1 MEKISF
7 FSADFRDGR
16 IRIGNKTYP
25 AGTFATHLLNQY
37 YKDDTAARLA
47 VYKQYNWH
55 LYDTIS
61 AGYLDNNDVLRSGWE
76 IHQILKTLP
85 KLQPFT
91 KLDVEAEC
99 IRIAELF
106 TENNADFIREYF
118 NAKAQILAMGINES
132 ALDLLPIEIDKVQQ
146 KTVDNLLNDM
156 MTTLAFYDRISN
168 DMREAFEGLTEFC
181 NRLDEA
187 ERFDEP
193 HLLPIALDIFGTEK
207 IDIISEYVAM
217 RKTAKSKT
225 MVTARRMYF
234 DNYYSFVLTDFFE
247 GLHYGHYPRRCP
259 ICKRYFLMT
268 SARRQVYCN
277 GIAPYTL
284 KGKTITCRKYAA
296 RMKEKELSEGN
307 PINPIYKSRC
317 SAIRV
322 EQKRSTITAEFA
334 AMALEVAKEYW
345 QKAKYDDN
353 YANGQ
358 FKMDMKRENL
368 YRETDRRIKQK

>member
-1 MEKISF
+1 M
-7 FSADFRDGR
+7 
-16 IRIGNKTYP
+16 
-25 AGTFATHLLNQY
+25 
-37 YKDDTAARLA
+37 
-47 VYKQYNWH
+47 
-55 LYDTIS
+55 
-61 AGYLDNNDVLRSGWE
+61 
-76 IHQILKTLP
+76 
-85 KLQPFT
+85 
-91 KLDVEAEC
+91 
-99 IRIAELF
+99 
-106 TENNADFIREYF
+106 
-118 NAKAQILAMGINES
+118 
-132 ALDLLPIEIDKVQQ
+132 DLLPIGIDKVQQ
-146 KTVDNLLNDM
+146 KTADNLLNDM

-181 NRLDEA
+181 DRLNEA
-187 ERFDEP
+187 ERFDEA
-193 HLLPIALDIFGTEK
+193 HLLPIALDIFGNEK
-207 IDIISEYVAM
+207 LDVTSEYVAM

-225 MVTARRMYF
+225 IVTARRMFF

-277 GIAPYTL
+277 GTAPYTL
-284 KGKTITCRKYAA
+284 KGKPITCRKYAA

-334 AMALEVAKEYW
+334 AMALKVAKEYW

>member
-37 YKDDTAARLA
+37 YKDDTAARLS
-47 VYKQYNWH
+47 VYKRYSWH

-61 AGYLDNNDVLRSGWE
+61 AGYLDNNDVLQSGWE
-76 IHQILKTLP
+76 IQQILKTLP
-85 KLQPFT
+85 KLQPFA
-91 KLDVEAEC
+91 KLDVEAER
-99 IRIAELF
+99 IRVSELF
-106 TENNADFIREYF
+106 TEDNANFIREYF
-118 NAKAQILAMGINES
+118 NKKSEILAMGINES
-132 ALDLLPIEIDKVQQ
+132 ALDLLPMEIDKEQQ
-146 KTVDNLLNDM
+146 KTADRLLDDI
-156 MTTLAFYDRISN
+156 MTTLSFYDSISN

-181 NRLDEA
+181 DRLDEA

-193 HLLPIALDIFGTEK
+193 HLFPIALNIFGNEK
-207 IDIISEYVAM
+207 LDVTSEYVAM
-217 RKTAKSKT
+217 RKTAKSKS
-225 MVTARRMYF
+225 MVSARRMYF
-234 DNYYSFVLTDFFE
+234 DNYYSFLLTDFFE

-277 GIAPYTL
+277 GIVPYTL
-284 KGKTITCRKYAA
+284 KEKSITCRKYAA
-296 RMKEKELSEGN
+296 RFKEKEHSEGD
-307 PINPIYKSRC
+307 PIVPIYKSRC

-334 AMALEVAKEYW
+334 AMALKVAKEFW
-345 QKAKYDDN
+345 QKAKLDDD

-358 FKMDMKRENL
+358 YKADMKRENL
-368 YRETDRRIKQK
+368 YKETDRRIKQK

>member
-37 YKDDTAARLA
+37 YKEDTAARLA
-47 VYKQYNWH
+47 VYKQYSWH

-76 IHQILKTLP
+76 IQQILKTLP

-91 KLDVEAEC
+91 KLDIEAE
-99 IRIAELF
+99 RIKISELF
-106 TENNADFIREYF
+106 TEDNANFIREYF
-118 NAKAQILAMGINES
+118 NSKAQILAMGINES
-132 ALDLLPIEIDKVQQ
+132 ALDLLPIKIDKEQQ
-146 KTVDNLLNDM
+146 KAADNFLDDI
-156 MTTLAFYDRISN
+156 MTTLTFYDRISN
-168 DMREAFEGLTEFC
+168 DMREAFDGLTEFC

-193 HLLPIALDIFGTEK
+193 HLLPIALDIFGNEK
-207 IDIISEYVAM
+207 LNMTSEYVAM
-217 RKTAKSKT
+217 RKTTKSKM

-284 KGKTITCRKYAA
+284 KGKSITCRKYAA
-296 RMKEKELSEGN
+296 RMKEKELAEAN
-307 PINPIYKSRC
+307 PVTHIYKNRC

-334 AMALEVAKEYW
+334 AMALKIAKEYW
-345 QKAKYDDN
+345 QKAKFDDN

-358 FKMDMKRENL
+358 YIADMKRENL
-368 YRETDRRIKQK
+368 YMETDRRLKQK